1 MSDAWNVER
10 EEAYR
15 FTFHA
20 SCSSMST
27 TPAPR
32 LLIADSERDANQLYA
47 TGMLVPDPF
56 IVIQMPEK
64 TVMVLSDLELERGR
78 REAHVDE
85 ILALSIFRDALQEQ
99 GNEYPKLVDIAEYVL
114 HEYQIQAVTV
124 PGNFALQYAD
134 ELRQRG
140 ISVQF
145 EEPFFPARSCK
156 TAREIAYI
164 QSAQRRNEDALQHA
178 LQILTDSEI
187 GADDVLYYQGTALT
201 SEYLRTQIQIDLLQ
215 AGCMDHHTIVA
226 CGEQATRPHNLGSGP
241 LFAHQAIILDIFPY
255 CLTTRYFADMTRTV
269 VKGRASD
276 DLKRMYAAVQ
286 SAQELAIGAI
296 RAEAKGQDIHRQV
309 QEFFTQS
316 GFETGSV
323 DGVPQGFFH
332 GTGHGLGLEI
342 HEPPR
347 IGNAADILK
356 TGHVVTVEPGLYY
369 PRIGGV
375 RLEDLV
381 VVTDDG
387 CTNLTQ
393 FPKELELL

>member
-1 MSDAWNVER
+1 MP
-10 EEAYR
+10 
-15 FTFHA
+15 
-20 SCSSMST
+20 T
-27 TPAPR
+27 TPDTR
-32 LLIADSERDANQLYA
+32 LLIADSEHDANQLYA
-47 TGMLVPDPF
+47 VGMLVPDPF

-85 ILALSIFRDALQEQ
+85 ILALSIFRNALQEQ
-99 GNEYPKLVDIAEYVL
+99 GNEYPQLVDIAESVL

-134 ELRQRG
+134 ALRQRG

-145 EEPFFPARSCK
+145 KEPFFPSRSHK
-156 TAREIAYI
+156 TVREITHI
-164 QSAQRRNEDALQHA
+164 QSAQRRNESALHHA
-178 LQILTDSEI
+178 LQILTDADI
-187 GADDVLYYQGTALT
+187 GSDDALYYQGTALT
-201 SEYLRTQIQIDLLQ
+201 SEYLRTQIQIALLQ

-226 CGEQATRPHNLGSGP
+226 CGEHATRPHNLGSGP
-241 LFAHQAIILDIFPY
+241 LFAHQAIIIDIFPY

-276 DLKRMYAAVQ
+276 ELKRMYAAVQ
-286 SAQELAIGAI
+286 SVQELAIGAI
-296 RAEAKGQDIHRQV
+296 RAGTKGQDIHRQV

-323 DGVPQGFFH
+323 DGVPQGFIH

-347 IGNAADILK
+347 IGNVTDVLEA
-356 TGHVVTVEPGLYY
+356 GQVVTVEPGLYY
-369 PRIGGV
+369 PHIGGV
-375 RLEDLV
+375 RMEDLV